1 MFVSTKDRYVRTAA
15 GLKLTRNQPGG
26 EVVHRLWLELEVGT
40 QPQPANNFG
49 EAI

>member
-15 GLKLTRNQPGG
+15 GLKVARGEFGG
-26 EVVHRLWLELEVGT
+26 EVVHQPLPGLGEETQHRLM
-40 QPQPANNFG
+40 NNFG